1 MLYICIEYIYIH
13 THTDRLLCVYGTSIL
28 PSKRNGFLQSP
39 PGPQPR
45 HQGSA
50 LEFGVGGD
58 VQSLPW
64 SSCSSWM
71 ISTKGLNRSE
81 FLGCRCYHGDNAGAP
96 ATVSEL
102 DSKVSAY
109 RRTPYSSE
117 LPLQT
122 P

>member
-1 MLYICIEYIYIH
+1 M
-13 THTDRLLCVYGTSIL
+13 
-28 PSKRNGFLQSP
+28 P
-39 PGPQPR
+39 
-45 HQGSA
+45 
-50 LEFGVGGD
+50 
-58 VQSLPW
+58 SLPW

-81 FLGCRCYHGDNAGAP
+81 FLGYRCYHGDNAGMS

-117 LPLQT
+117 LPLQSPLVGPSSAVSFSLT
-122 P
+122 EVPRPG